1 MDPNNPNFQG
11 NENNLNFDPEFAS
24 HPNFQVLMQMMRAIP
39 SNFQHNSSSSNP
51 TPSFHQDISQNFNE
65 SQSYHT
71 SLQDSYTDNNST
83 QPYFGVVGGQGSSN
97 EVLREEDDDVEETHP
112 TTIEPILTPPVVV
125 RSKKKKTPNATTKA
139 AAANMSWSV
148 REEEAVIS
156 CYMEHCTDATT
167 GTNQTGAE
175 PWRKVFASYELARQS
190 RPHELPER
198 TPNSIRSRWSR
209 MAKDVLKWV
218 GYLEEVARVKKSGQ
232 VDDDIRREAHIM
244 WRRHENCNFIYEK
257 AFESLFLYPKWKTR
271 IRRYLPKSLRDE
283 ETNITQ
289 ESDPD
294 SSGSGKRVRLDED
307 DEVAVD
313 DDSTGGRAFMSGGI
327 VRPGGVKQ
335 AKAKKFKGKATSSCS
350 EEVAM
355 SLGENLKLH
364 AEMRGVDINLQK
376 EKLEFE

>member
-1 MDPNNPNFQG
+1 MG
-11 NENNLNFDPEFAS
+11 YVTEVVMLGLSEVNEV
-24 HPNFQVLMQMMRAIP
+24 VLVVLEVNEVVLVVLEVNEVVVVYKLRVVNEVLVVYKLWVVNEVVYELWME
-39 SNFQHNSSSSNP
+39 NEVVYVVWWVKLNP

-71 SLQDSYTDNNST
+71 SVQDSYADNNST

-156 CYMEHCTDATT
+156 CYMEHCTDATI

-175 PWRKVFASYELARQS
+175 LWRKVFASYELARQS

-232 VDDDIRREAHIM
+232 VDDDVRREAHIM

-313 DDSTGGRAFMSGGI
+313 DDSTGGRAFMSGVLFDRWGE
-327 VRPGGVKQ
+327 
-335 AKAKKFKGKATSSCS
+335 TS
-350 EEVAM
+350 
-355 SLGENLKLH
+355 
-364 AEMRGVDINLQK
+364 
-376 EKLEFE
+376 

>member
-1 MDPNNPNFQG
+1 
-11 NENNLNFDPEFAS
+11 
-24 HPNFQVLMQMMRAIP
+24 
-39 SNFQHNSSSSNP
+39 
-51 TPSFHQDISQNFNE
+51 
-65 SQSYHT
+65 
-71 SLQDSYTDNNST
+71 
-83 QPYFGVVGGQGSSN
+83 
-97 EVLREEDDDVEETHP
+97 
-112 TTIEPILTPPVVV
+112 
-125 RSKKKKTPNATTKA
+125 
-139 AAANMSWSV
+139 
-148 REEEAVIS
+148 
-156 CYMEHCTDATT
+156 
-167 GTNQTGAE
+167 
-175 PWRKVFASYELARQS
+175 
-190 RPHELPER
+190 
-198 TPNSIRSRWSR
+198 

-232 VDDDIRREAHIM
+232 VDDDVRREAHIM

-376 EKLEFE
+376 EKLEFEKARERRRAEQLELEKQHIKAQNLKIKWDMLQTLLARSNLSQQEEAFKNKLMQEIYGNQDD